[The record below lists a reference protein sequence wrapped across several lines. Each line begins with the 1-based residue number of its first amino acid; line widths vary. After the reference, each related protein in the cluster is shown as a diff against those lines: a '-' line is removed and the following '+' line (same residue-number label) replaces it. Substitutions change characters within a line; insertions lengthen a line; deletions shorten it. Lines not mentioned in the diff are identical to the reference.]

1 MLSRLGGL
9 RSARAARPI
18 GRALLQRP
26 PVAQFAPA
34 LHAAAP
40 PRREQ
45 STQVATSSTNTR
57 AIGKMGGL
65 GFDALGQSQVRQTR
79 ARAAKIAPVNAPSFP
94 AAAAPFSHPLPSS
107 PQSVQGVE
115 YVLTGLDRLVNWARK
130 SSMWPMTFGLA

>member
-1 MLSRLGGL
+1 MLSRSLGGL
-9 RSARAARPI
+9 RAARAAPI
-18 GRALLQRP
+18 GRALLRRP
-26 PVAQFAPA
+26 PASQLAPS
-34 LHAAAP
+34 LSAAAP

-79 ARAAKIAPVNAPSFP
+79 ARAAKIAPRNAPSFP

>member
-1 MLSRLGGL
+1 MLSRSLGGL
-9 RSARAARPI
+9 RAARAAPI
-18 GRALLQRP
+18 GRALLRRP
-26 PVAQFAPA
+26 PVSQLARVGDP
-34 LHAAAP
+34 AP

-94 AAAAPFSHPLPSS
+94 DAAAPRTSPLPSS

>member
-45 STQVATSSTNTR
+45 STQVATSATNTR

-79 ARAAKIAPVNAPSFP
+79 ARAPQKIAPVNAASFSD
-94 AAAAPFSHPLPSS
+94 AAAPALTSPSS
-107 PQSVQGVE
+107 P
-115 YVLTGLDRLVNWARK
+115 
-130 SSMWPMTFGLA
+130 SSP